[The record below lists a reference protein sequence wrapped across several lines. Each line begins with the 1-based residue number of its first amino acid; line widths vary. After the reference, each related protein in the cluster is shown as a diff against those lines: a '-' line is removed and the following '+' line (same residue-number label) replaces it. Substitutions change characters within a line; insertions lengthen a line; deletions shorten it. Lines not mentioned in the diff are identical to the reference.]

1 MKGGMVM
8 YFVTVSE
15 MLGSGG
21 ENVAR
26 QVAEKLNYPFYAKE
40 ELFKV
45 ADEMGY
51 LSDLSH
57 LELKSPHL
65 LEKYFSDKP
74 KIYLDRFQ
82 SVIYEVA
89 KRGNALF
96 FGKGS
101 QLLLHQFDCALHVLV
116 TGSMEKRVARL
127 MRGTKI
133 KKALAEKIIQTSDH
147 DKAGF
152 VKYAFD
158 EDWLN
163 PRIYD
168 IIINTDKLNI
178 ESAVGLVCSA
188 AQSEEI
194 KSCSAGTVATLGRL
208 SLERKIE
215 SALLEAGVLSLRVF
229 YDVEDLQTIRFYGV
243 VQTEEEK
250 EAVIN
255 AARSIKD
262 IKDIIDDLT
271 VRTPPNLPN
280 MWVDP
285 R

>member
-1 MKGGMVM
+1 M
-8 YFVTVSE
+8 YFITVSE

-26 QVAEKLNYPFYAKE
+26 RVAEKLNYPFYGKE

-51 LSDLSH
+51 LADISH

-74 KIYLDRFQ
+74 RIYLDRFQ

-89 KRGNALF
+89 KQGNALF

-101 QLLLHQFDCALHVLV
+101 QLLLHSFNCALHVLI
-116 TGSMEKRVARL
+116 TGSMEKRVSRL
-127 MRGTKI
+127 MRDTKM
-133 KKALAEKIIQTSDH
+133 KKSVAQKIIETSDH

-152 VKYAFD
+152 VKYAFN

-163 PRIYD
+163 PHLYD
-168 IIINTDKLNI
+168 FTINTDKLNV
-178 ESAVGLVCSA
+178 ESAVGIVYGA

-194 KSCSAGTVATLGRL
+194 KSCSLDTAVTLGKL
-208 SLERKIE
+208 SLQRKVE
-215 SALLEAGVLSLRVF
+215 SALLEAGVMSLRVF
-229 YDVEDLQTIRFYGV
+229 FDIEDLQTVRFYGV
-243 VQTEEEK
+243 VNNEEEK
-250 EAVIN
+250 RAVEIAVRGVKEIKN
-255 AARSIKD
+255 IVNDLAVLAWPAPPDLWIERS
-262 IKDIIDDLT
+262 
-271 VRTPPNLPN
+271 
-280 MWVDP
+280 
-285 R
+285 

>member
-1 MKGGMVM
+1 M
-8 YFVTVSE
+8 YFVTISE

-26 QVAEKLNYPFYAKE
+26 RVAEKLKYPFYAKE

-51 LSDLSH
+51 LADISH

-116 TGSMEKRVARL
+116 TGSMEKRVSRL

-133 KKALAEKIIQTSDH
+133 KKTVAEKIIQTSDN

-152 VKYAFD
+152 VKYAFN

-163 PRIYD
+163 PHLYD
-168 IIINTDKLNI
+168 IVINTDKLNI
-178 ESAVGLVCSA
+178 NSVVSIVCSA

-194 KSCSAGTVATLGRL
+194 KSCSAGTVLKLGKL
-208 SLERKIE
+208 SLQRKIE
-215 SALLEAGVLSLRVF
+215 SALLEAGVMSLRVF
-229 YDVEDLQTIRFYGV
+229 YDIEDLETVRFYGV
-243 VQTEEEK
+243 VHTEEEK

-255 AARSIKD
+255 VVRNIREIREIKD
-262 IKDIIDDLT
+262 DMT
-271 VRTPPNLPN
+271 VRNLPNLPN
-280 MWVDP
+280 MWLEG